1 MKPESILLELI
12 LQKLG
17 IDFNIETLNDRIRLQ
32 KIVYLLQRCG
42 VNLGYKYSWYTYGP
56 YSRDLTSVY
65 YDLDASLKCNE
76 KDYTWYKLDEDV
88 KELQKGI
95 DGFKKISKIPAGV
108 LIADDPNKSKDVA
121 WLEFIASIDYLHNSP
136 SRPTSIS
143 EKDIKAFT
151 EDEKGNLVL
160 ADNFENSY
168 KAAMTVLDD
177 AGLVKNPYPDN

>member
-1 MKPESILLELI
+1 MKPESILLKLI

-42 VNLGYKYSWYTYGP
+42 LNLGYRYSWYTYGP
-56 YSRDLTSVY
+56 YSRELTSVY

-76 KDYTWYKLDEDV
+76 KDYTWYKLDGDV
-88 KELQKGI
+88 EELTEGI
-95 DGFKKISKIPAGV
+95 KKFDEISKIPDGV
-108 LIADDPNKSKDVA
+108 SIVKDPTKSKDVS

-143 EKDIKAFT
+143 EEDIRAFT
-151 EDEKGNLVL
+151 EDVKSNLV
-160 ADNFENSY
+160 ANFNDSY
-168 KAAMTVLDD
+168 NAAMTVLEK
-177 AGLVKNPYPDN
+177 AGLVKAS